1 MIDHSA
7 ASGHH
12 GKTTKWTEWV
22 AFASVM
28 MMLLGALQ
36 VLEGLVAILDDEFY
50 FVDANGLVVNM
61 DFTVWGWVHLGIGV
75 IIVAAGVGLRTG
87 NVVARVLGVLFAV
100 LSAVANLL
108 FIAAFPLW
116 AAVVI
121 TVDVIVIYAIVVHG
135 NELKRR

>member
-12 GKTTKWTEWV
+12 GEATKWTEWV
-22 AFASVM
+22 GFASVM
-28 MMLLGALQ
+28 MMLLGGLQ
-36 VLEGLVAILDDEFY
+36 VLEGLVAIFDDEFY
-50 FVDANGLVVNM
+50 LVDAGGLVVNL

-75 IIVAAGVGLRTG
+75 IIVATGIGLRTG
-87 NVVARVLGVLFAV
+87 SVVARVLAVVFAV
-100 LSAVANLL
+100 LSALANLA

-116 AAVVI
+116 CSVAI
-121 TVDVIVIYAIVVHG
+121 TFDVIVIYAIVVHG